1 MSTGEDK
8 IDEISDEDRHYD
20 GEYNYLN
27 RITRE
32 TIWDSSGTIAAKK
45 LG

>member
-1 MSTGEDK
+1 MEDDK
-8 IDEISDEDRHYD
+8 IYGISDEDRHYD

-32 TIWDSSGTIAAKK
+32 TIWDRSGTIAANK